1 MAIERK
7 DIHHFN
13 YFLYG
18 EAFYG
23 SHKGLR
29 YRLGT
34 EPLDNIFFKKPEER
48 EGYILKAYA
57 WKEPDNFNT
66 AREKEN
72 ADFPLSEEGICE
84 AIAWLNE
91 KYDGWFGV

>member
-1 MAIERK
+1 MAINRS

-48 EGYILKAYA
+48 AGYLLRAFA
-57 WKEPDNFNT
+57 WKEPDSFGT
-66 AREKEN
+66 AKEKET
-72 ADFPLSEEGICE
+72 ADFELSEEGICS
-84 AIAWLNE
+84 AVDWLNE
-91 KYDGWFGV
+91 MYEKLIK